1 MQTGIMGGT
10 FNPPHYGH
18 LHAAAHV
25 RDTLSLDKVL
35 FIPTN
40 LPPHK
45 DMPAGSAST
54 KQRCEMVSLILAGQ
68 DWAELNTT
76 EIERGGASYTADTLR
91 ALHEDGSYGELFLIM
106 GTDMLMM
113 LDSGWR
119 EPEEIC
125 RMCTLAVVARGEG
138 EQEAL
143 ARKAQ
148 MLRKQYD
155 AKIRVIGGPVINISS
170 TQLRAG
176 EALQEMVPPK
186 IYRYIQQNRLYT
198 YKNT

>member
-25 RDTLSLDKVL
+25 RDVLSLDKVL

-45 DMPAGSAST
+45 RMPAGSATT
-54 KQRCEMVSLILAGQ
+54 KQRCEMVALILEGQ
-68 DWAELNTT
+68 DWAELST
-76 EIERGGASYTADTLR
+76 IEVDRGGASYTADTLR
-91 ALHEDGSYGELFLIM
+91 ALHAAGKYGELFLIM
-106 GTDMLMM
+106 GTDMLMT

-138 EQEAL
+138 EQAAL
-143 ARKAQ
+143 ERKAEV
-148 MLRKQYD
+148 LKGCYG
-155 AKIRVIGGPVINISS
+155 AKIQVIDSPVIEVSS

-176 EALQEMVPPK
+176 DSLQEMVPSR

-198 YKNT
+198 HKKA